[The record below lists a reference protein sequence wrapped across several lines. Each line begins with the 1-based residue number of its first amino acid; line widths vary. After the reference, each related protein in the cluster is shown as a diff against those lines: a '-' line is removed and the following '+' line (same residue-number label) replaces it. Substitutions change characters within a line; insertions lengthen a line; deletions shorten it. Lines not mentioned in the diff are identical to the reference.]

1 MKILISGGLGFIG
14 SRIAK
19 THLLRGDTLIIID
32 CLHRQVHPNDY
43 AARDLIEAGA
53 KVVIGRVEDVST
65 WSELDEDIEMVYHMA
80 AETGTGQSMSE
91 VARYCDANVR
101 GTAVLCEFLA
111 QRPPIKTIILPSSR
125 AVYGEGLY
133 ACAIHGPFYP
143 QTRSLSALQ
152 VGNFSIVCTTC
163 GAICDPIPTPESA
176 EFRPASIYAST
187 KAMQEWLLTQTVGS
201 LAKSL
206 RIVRYQN
213 VYGPGQSLHN
223 PYTGVLSIFARK
235 IADGEQLDIFED
247 GRMLRD
253 FVYIDD
259 VVELTIAVALSP
271 KAGRVTNIG
280 TGQASNMLDV
290 VDALGAA
297 FDRKVDYRV
306 SGNFRFGDVRNAF
319 ADIGLLESSLGKR
332 NFASLRTGIGQLV
345 GWLKDQREFSSI

>member
-19 THLLRGDTLIIID
+19 KHLLRGDAVTIVD
-32 CLHRQVHPNDY
+32 CLHKQVHQSDS
-43 AARDLIEAGA
+43 AARDLTEAGA
-53 KVVIGRVEDVST
+53 EVVIGKVEDVST
-65 WSELDEDIEMVYHMA
+65 WNELDEDIEMIYHMA

-91 VARYCDANVR
+91 VVRYCDANVR
-101 GTAVLCEFLA
+101 GTAILCEVLA
-111 QRPPIKTIILPSSR
+111 ERPSIGTVVLPSSR

-133 ACAIHGPFYP
+133 MCVSHGPFYP
-143 QTRSLSALQ
+143 QTRSLSALEA
-152 VGNFSIVCTTC
+152 GDFSIVCTTC
-163 GAICDPIPTPESA
+163 GALCDPVPTPESA

-187 KAMQEWLLTQTVGS
+187 KAMQEWLLTQTVDR

-206 RIVRYQN
+206 RIMRYQN

-247 GRMLRD
+247 GKMLRD

-259 VVELTIAVALSP
+259 VVELTIAIAHSP
-271 KAGRVTNIG
+271 KAGRVTNVG
-280 TGQASNMLDV
+280 TGQASDMLDV
-290 VDALGAA
+290 MDALGAA
-297 FDRKVDYRV
+297 FDRKVDYHV

-319 ADIGLLESSLGKR
+319 ADIGLLESTLGLHSFTSLK
-332 NFASLRTGIGQLV
+332 TGIGRLV
-345 GWLKDQREFSSI
+345 KWLKEQREFSSI